1 MLFRILVILVF
12 FVSVANAQVTDPQTE
27 IQNII
32 ESQAEDLPEDYDLTE
47 IVETLTRL
55 RKQPLNLNT
64 ATADDLNKIFFLSP
78 LQISNFLLHIKEN
91 GKLQDLLE
99 LQTVD
104 GFDDRTIQSLLPFV
118 TLKDELDF
126 KKLSFKNISKFGDND
141 LIIRFAQT
149 LEQQKG
155 YTDLPGNR
163 YLGTPDKLQLRYRFQ
178 LSDVFAANLTIDKD
192 AGERRFDK
200 GLDFLSG
207 NIAFYK
213 LGIVK
218 KLIIGDYNLQFG
230 QGLTLWSGFAFG
242 KGPDV
247 TSVAKKDLSLR
258 RYSSTNEFSFFRG
271 ISTTIAFK
279 KHVLLTPF
287 ISFRKLDANQDV
299 GPEGELVQATINQTG
314 LHRTITEIG
323 NRNSL
328 SQQIFGAV
336 IEYKTDNLAVGGIA
350 YHTKFGDNF
359 ITQKAVYDKYSF
371 TGKDLTNL
379 GIHYNYSLK
388 NFYLFGELAKSLNS
402 GFASVNG
409 ILASL
414 SPVVSATAL
423 YRNYSK
429 DYHSF
434 YNQAVAEATE
444 AANEEG
450 LYLGL
455 NVVPNRRWALAIYSD
470 YFKFPWLKF
479 RIDAPS
485 KGNEIL
491 AQLAYTPTK
500 TFKILARFKTENKQ
514 QNTDLDVPIKFLDDV
529 KKEGYRLSVNWRL
542 TKSFSFQNRVE
553 VSQYQKGETPREFG
567 YLVYQDVDYKPPTSK
582 LSANLRVA
590 YFNTASY
597 NSRIYAYEDDV
608 LYSFAFGIYSGKGL
622 RTYVNLKYNLIK
634 NLNVWARYGVFF
646 YKDVSTVGSYLD
658 EIKGNKKSELKLQMR
673 YQF

>member
-1 MLFRILVILVF
+1 MA
-12 FVSVANAQVTDPQTE
+12 SAQVPDPQAE

-47 IVETLTRL
+47 VIETLTRL
-55 RKQPLNLNT
+55 RNNPLNLNN

-99 LQTVD
+99 LQTID
-104 GFDDRTIQSLLPFV
+104 GFDDKTIQSLLPFV
-118 TLKDELDF
+118 SLKDELNLR
-126 KKLSFKNISKFGDND
+126 KLSFGNISKFGKND

-163 YLGTPDKLQLRYRFQ
+163 YLGSPDKLQLRYKF
-178 LSDVFAANLTIDKD
+178 LLVDVFAANLTIDKD
-192 AGERRFDK
+192 AGEKRFDK
-200 GLDFLSG
+200 RLDFLSG
-207 NIAFYK
+207 NISFYK

-218 KLIIGDYNLQFG
+218 KLVIGDYNLQFG
-230 QGLTLWSGFAFG
+230 QGMTLWSGFAFG

-247 TSVAKKDLSLR
+247 TSVAKKDLGLR
-258 RYSSTNEFSFFRG
+258 RYSSTNEYSFFRG
-271 ISTTIAFK
+271 ISATIALTRS
-279 KHVLLTPF
+279 VMLTPF
-287 ISFRKLDANQDV
+287 VSLRKLDANQDI
-299 GPEGELVQATINQTG
+299 GPNGEVVQATINQTG
-314 LHRTITEIG
+314 LHRTETEIA

-336 IEYKTDNLAVGGIA
+336 LEYKTDNLAIGGIA
-350 YHTKFGDNF
+350 YHTKFGDSF
-359 ITQKAVYDKYSF
+359 VTQKAVYDRYSF
-371 TGKDLTNL
+371 IGSDLTNL
-379 GIHYNYSLK
+379 GIHYNYSVK
-388 NFYLFGELAKSLNS
+388 NFYLFGELAKSLN
-402 GFASVNG
+402 GGLGSVNG

-414 SPVVSATAL
+414 SPAVSATAL

-434 YNQAVAEATE
+434 YNQAISEATE

-455 NVVPNRRWALAIYSD
+455 NVVPNKQWAFAVYSD

-529 KKEGYRLSVNWRL
+529 KKESYRLSINWL
-542 TKSFSFQNRVE
+542 LSKTFSFQNRVE
-553 VSQYQKGETPREFG
+553 VSQYKKGEVPREFG
-567 YLVYQDVDYKPPTSK
+567 YLIYQDVDYRPPASK

-590 YFNTASY
+590 YFNTPSY

-608 LYSFAFGIYSGKGL
+608 LYSFAFGIYNGNGF
-622 RTYVNLKYNLIK
+622 RTYVNLKYNLLK
-634 NLNVWARYGVFF
+634 NLNIWARYGVFF
-646 YKDVSTVGSYLD
+646 YKDVTTVGSYLD
-658 EIKGNKKSELKLQMR
+658 EIQGNKKSELKLQMR